1 MRLCLGARTR
11 SEMCLLT
18 IKNVFSSFTIWDVAQ
33 VSRAFA
39 CDVNVLD
46 LMRGKGASKLNLAKL
61 MAVRRRNR
69 ELWLH
74 VQPSHWIKTKAK
86 P

>member
-1 MRLCLGARTR
+1 MLGFWFIYTY
-11 SEMCLLT
+11 
-18 IKNVFSSFTIWDVAQ
+18 I
-33 VSRAFA
+33 VSCAFA

-46 LMRGKGASKLNLAKL
+46 LTHGKGASKLNLAKL
-61 MAVRRRNR
+61 MAVRRKSR